1 MQKGVWV
8 ALEMNLSGCYPLNV
22 SLCPK
27 IIAEYGLNVKLLI
40 NFVEHG
46 IIGHICATT
55 AARP

>member
-27 IIAEYGLNVKLLI
+27 IIAEYGLNFKLLI
-40 NFVEHG
+40 NFAPLVYIWYLQES
-46 IIGHICATT
+46 
-55 AARP
+55 

>member
-40 NFVEHG
+40 NF
-46 IIGHICATT
+46 TT
-55 AARP
+55 LVYI

>member
-40 NFVEHG
+40 NFAPLVYIWYLQESEWLW
-46 IIGHICATT
+46 
-55 AARP
+55 